1 MNSSMLVVLFWSSQL
16 TSIDEFRHVFTLT
29 VLLFLI
35 RILKAKQRLKHF
47 MKHCPL
53 VAEDTRDNHSNG
65 AIFSPARGLI
75 VRLAFKE
82 IYCRAAD
89 VCIAHV

>member
-1 MNSSMLVVLFWSSQL
+1 
-16 TSIDEFRHVFTLT
+16 
-29 VLLFLI
+29 
-35 RILKAKQRLKHF
+35 

-53 VAEDTRDNHSNG
+53 VAEDTHDNHSNG
-65 AIFSPARGLI
+65 AIFSPARELI